1 MQAYVS
7 FGGEYAHDRYRR
19 SIEIYSNHGTSE
31 YFDPVQPLAYE
42 RLHDEKKWSHDG
54 PNYARDA
61 WAIGERLGVIAST
74 DDHSAR
80 PGLQGKGLAAVY
92 APALQRKGI
101 FNALNTRFSY
111 GTTGERILLDF
122 TINGVPMGQEVFLK
136 QTQHPELS
144 IRVAGTNTLAFV
156 EVLKWKLE
164 GGPFDEDPHPQYE
177 VFTRQVTGADQVCFS
192 VIDSTFTGSSLYY
205 VRVKQRQGVYSS
217 RDKTTR
223 ETWAWSSPIWVTQ
236 AGVSGTESIPGGSP
250 DIAIELD
257 QYPNP
262 SGGSFT
268 IQYTLPR
275 PGAVRLSLFD
285 MSVAKMSWA
294 AFS

>member
-1 MQAYVS
+1 
-7 FGGEYAHDRYRR
+7 
-19 SIEIYSNHGTSE
+19 
-31 YFDPVQPLAYE
+31 
-42 RLHDEKKWSHDG
+42 
-54 PNYARDA
+54 
-61 WAIGERLGVIAST
+61 
-74 DDHSAR
+74 
-80 PGLQGKGLAAVY
+80 
-92 APALQRKGI
+92 
-101 FNALNTRFSY
+101 
-111 GTTGERILLDF
+111 
-122 TINGVPMGQEVFLK
+122 
-136 QTQHPELS
+136 
-144 IRVAGTNTLAFV
+144 
-156 EVLKWKLE
+156 VLKWKLE

-285 MSVAKMSWA
+285 ILGREVSVFIDKEQTAGRHVDHFPSTQLAPGVYILRLQTRGQSIVRKVVLIR
-294 AFS
+294 